1 MHYNKERKELFQKIP
16 NRFSINEKVSIW
28 VQRHENKYFINCL
41 DINIDTEIE
50 NDQYI
55 KPVTFVNNKNLKSW
69 LTRYIYNIK

>member
-16 NRFSINEKVSIW
+16 NHFSINEKVSIW
-28 VQRHENKYFINCL
+28 VHRHENNYFINCL

-69 LTRYIYNIK
+69 LTRFITI

>member
-16 NRFSINEKVSIW
+16 NHFSINEKVSIW
-28 VQRHENKYFINCL
+28 VQRHENNYFINRL

-69 LTRYIYNIK
+69 LTRFITI